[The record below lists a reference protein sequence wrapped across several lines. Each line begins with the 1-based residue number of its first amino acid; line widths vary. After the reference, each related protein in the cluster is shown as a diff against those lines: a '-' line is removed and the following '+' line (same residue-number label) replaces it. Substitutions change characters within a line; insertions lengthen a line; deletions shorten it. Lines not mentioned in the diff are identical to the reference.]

1 MTHSCMYTCK
11 AGSLK
16 TFIGWPLRSRGR
28 GWAQELPTDQLLHDM
43 QPRAG
48 SATILLL
55 DSVEE
60 EDDSTDSDVS
70 ESLPASARGSRLSD
84 AVPSGRKHFLH
95 RGAIPGSSLR
105 LKVLCH
111 RATRTSSSTAWED
124 APTPLHRGDG
134 PSLQSSPLLLRRFP
148 RVLSGAPAL
157 AVCHAWAPF
166 SGGAGHSCQALLAHE
181 PQRPTSIMEEALRN
195 FEEKQGREEAL
206 RSQKQSQD

>member
-1 MTHSCMYTCK
+1 MTHSCMYTYK

-28 GWAQELPTDQLLHDM
+28 GRAQELPTDQLLHDM

-55 DSVEE
+55 DLVEE

-111 RATRTSSSTAWED
+111 RATRTLSSTAWED

-134 PSLQSSPLLLRRFP
+134 PSLQSSPLLL
-148 RVLSGAPAL
+148 
-157 AVCHAWAPF
+157 WAPF

-206 RSQKQSQD
+206 GSQKQSQG